1 MTHWLS
7 RNRCGMSGNSL
18 FVDTNILLYLISGDE
33 TIANL
38 LNEKHI
44 YVSFITE
51 LELLGYKDL
60 SETDLK
66 IIQRLLKEASVI
78 DINAEI
84 KAQVIAI
91 RKKYKL
97 KLPDAIVVAS
107 ALYSNLPLV
116 TADKQLSQVED
127 STILLYER

>member
-1 MTHWLS
+1 M
-7 RNRCGMSGNSL
+7 NGNSL

-33 TIANL
+33 TVAEL
-38 LNEKHI
+38 LDGKHI
-44 YVSFITE
+44 SISFVTE

-60 SETDLK
+60 SESDLK
-66 IIQRLLKEASVI
+66 IIQELIKEATVI

-84 KAQVIAI
+84 KGFVVSL
-91 RKKYKL
+91 RKNYKI

-116 TADKQLSQVED
+116 TADKQLSQINEL
-127 STILLYER
+127 TLLLYKK